1 MGSECQN
8 LSFTSTKSCEV
19 VGGAFIDHEE
29 YTDTAVE
36 SIRNGVWLKAAVER
50 RAESDTV
57 AGSAG
62 RSSIERVLSQ
72 VAVTVTDVPLEAGAE
87 ELRAGL

>member
-36 SIRNGVWLKAAVER
+36 SIRNGLWPNAAVER
-50 RAESDTV
+50 RAESDSV
-57 AGSAG
+57 AGSSG
-62 RSSIERVLSQ
+62 RGSMEEFCGES
-72 VAVTVTDVPLEAGAE
+72 AVTAADVPLEAGAE